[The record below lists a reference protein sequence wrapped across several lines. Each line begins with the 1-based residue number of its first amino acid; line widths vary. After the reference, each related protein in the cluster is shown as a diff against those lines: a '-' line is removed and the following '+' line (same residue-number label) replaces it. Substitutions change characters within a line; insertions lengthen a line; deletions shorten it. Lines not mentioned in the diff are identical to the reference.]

1 MSILKLFNYSK
12 ILFFA
17 KFSFS
22 IPKNREIIV
31 FDDTSIEQLKPIIK
45 NFNYFILETR
55 FENLKNIYI
64 TKKII
69 CSTLKNIKIGFF
81 NSYLL
86 SLIDQVN
93 PQLILTFIDNSHKF
107 SIFAKIKN
115 DNYKFVAIQNGARYE
130 HKIVNLLK
138 KKKINV
144 ELEKF
149 FIPYFFC
156 FGKNEIRDYKKNN
169 QKVGKFDVVG
179 SLRLSNFLVSQK
191 IFKKKSIIK
200 KTNDILLISDVY
212 CWDKFLEKLNFPIER
227 GLINLI
233 KFSIKFSKRH
243 KLKIKIAARSRSNNF
258 KKEREFYKKN
268 LSKIEYEFLLKN
280 IFFRSDNH
288 KTYKIMRKSKIV
300 IGTMST
306 MLRENLSLNGKTF
319 ACNFTKTNIFD
330 FPIDGLCFSKDM
342 NYKNFEKQLLKIYK
356 IPLNKYFN
364 NLSNTKDYVCQ
375 NKSYETIKLINQKL
389 RFMIK
394 N

>member
-1 MSILKLFNYSK
+1 MSILKLFNYFK

-55 FENLKNIYI
+55 FENLKNIYF

-69 CSTLKNIKIGFF
+69 CSTFQNIKIGFF

-107 SIFAKIKN
+107 SIFAKIKK

-130 HKIVNLLK
+130 HKIINLLK

-191 IFKKKSIIK
+191 IFKKK
-200 KTNDILLISDVY
+200 
-212 CWDKFLEKLNFPIER
+212 
-227 GLINLI
+227 
-233 KFSIKFSKRH
+233 
-243 KLKIKIAARSRSNNF
+243 
-258 KKEREFYKKN
+258 
-268 LSKIEYEFLLKN
+268 
-280 IFFRSDNH
+280 
-288 KTYKIMRKSKIV
+288 
-300 IGTMST
+300 
-306 MLRENLSLNGKTF
+306 
-319 ACNFTKTNIFD
+319 
-330 FPIDGLCFSKDM
+330 
-342 NYKNFEKQLLKIYK
+342 
-356 IPLNKYFN
+356 KY
-364 NLSNTKDYVCQ
+364 Y
-375 NKSYETIKLINQKL
+375 
-389 RFMIK
+389 
-394 N
+394 